1 MTINIRRLSSCA
13 PDFDERIAVLKAPM
27 EVIDPALVDT
37 VSKIISTVRSRGDA
51 ALLEFT
57 QRLDKHPASVMSE
70 LVFDRDRLAEF
81 ESKISDAEH
90 TALKTAAARIERYHQ
105 QQLTDDW
112 SIQDEHGSRLGQR
125 IRPMARAGLYVPGGK
140 ASYPS
145 SVLMNAITAKVA
157 GVPSVTMV
165 APTPGGV
172 LNPLV
177 MAAASMAGVDQVV
190 TIGGAQAVAALAYG
204 TETVESVDKIVGPGN
219 RFVAEAKRQVFGK
232 VGIDMIAGPSEI
244 FVIADGSVDPKWV
257 ALDLMSQAE
266 HDEVAQAICISPS
279 LAYLD
284 AVANAIQALLP
295 KMPRR
300 SVIEASLQN
309 RGALI
314 AVDDLASAAE
324 LSNRFAPEHLELA
337 VQDADKLLEKITHA
351 GAIFLG
357 AYSSESLGDYCVGTN
372 HVLPTSGAARFSSPL
387 SVYDFQTRTSIIDV
401 NQLGAHALAEVA
413 GTIAD
418 GESLTAHAMAA
429 RARLG
434 EGSVN

>member
-1 MTINIRRLSSCA
+1 MTLDIRRLSSLDSNFEA
-13 PDFDERIAVLKAPM
+13 QIAALQAPM
-27 EVIDPALVDT
+27 EIIDPGLVTT
-37 VSKIISTVRSRGDA
+37 VREIIETVRSRGDS
-51 ALLEFT
+51 ALLELT
-57 QRLDKHPASVMSE
+57 QKLDKHPASVMSE
-70 LVFDRDRLAEF
+70 LIFDRDRLAQF
-81 ESKISDAEH
+81 EAKISDTEH
-90 TALKTAAARIERYHQ
+90 SALEIAAARIKRYHQ
-105 QQLTDDW
+105 QQLTDGW
-112 SIQDEHGSRLGQR
+112 LIEDEYGSRLGQR
-125 IRPMARAGLYVPGGK
+125 IRPMSSAGLYVPGGK

-157 GVPSVTMV
+157 GVPNITMV
-165 APTPGGV
+165 APTPDGV

-177 MAAASMAGVDQVV
+177 MAAASMAGVDKVV
-190 TIGGAQAVAALAYG
+190 TIGGAQAIAALAYG
-204 TETVESVDKIVGPGN
+204 TQSIAAVDKIVGPGN

-244 FVIADGSVDPKWV
+244 FVIADGSVDPKWI

-266 HDEVAQAICISPS
+266 HDEVAQAICISPDV
-279 LAYLD
+279 AYLD
-284 AVANAIQALLP
+284 AVSDAIQALLP
-295 KMPRR
+295 TMPRR
-300 SVIEASLQN
+300 AVIEASLQN

-314 AVDDLASAAE
+314 AVDDLASAAQ

-337 VQDADKLLEKITHA
+337 VQDADQLLEEITHA

-401 NQLGAHALAEVA
+401 NRAGASALAEVA

-418 GESLTAHAMAA
+418 GESLVAHAMAA
-429 RARLG
+429 RVRL
-434 EGSVN
+434 EGVD

>member
-1 MTINIRRLSSCA
+1 MTIDIRRLNSSA
-13 PDFDERIAVLKAPM
+13 PDFEAQIAALQVPM
-27 EVIDPALVDT
+27 EVIDSGLVAT
-37 VSKIISTVRSRGDA
+37 VSEIISAVRSKGDLA
-51 ALLEFT
+51 VLELT
-57 QRLDKHPASVMSE
+57 QKLDNYPVSAMQELIFESE
-70 LVFDRDRLAEF
+70 QLAEF
-81 ESKISDAEH
+81 EGKISDTERS
-90 TALKTAAARIERYHQ
+90 ALKTAAARIERYHQ
-105 QQLTDDW
+105 QQLTADW
-112 SIQDEHGSRLGQR
+112 SIEDEYGSRLGQR
-125 IRPMARAGLYVPGGK
+125 TRPMSRAGLYVPGGK

-157 GVPSVTMV
+157 GVPSIIMV

-177 MAAASMAGVDQVV
+177 MAAASMAGVDKVV

-204 TETVESVDKIVGPGN
+204 TESIAAVDKIVGPGN

-266 HDEVAQAICISPS
+266 HDEVAQAVCISPDA
-279 LAYLD
+279 AYLD
-284 AVANAIQALLP
+284 AVSDAILALLP
-295 KMPRR
+295 AMPRR
-300 SVIEASLQN
+300 AVIEASLRN

-314 AVDDLASAAE
+314 AVDDLESAAQ
-324 LSNRFAPEHLELA
+324 LSNGFAPEHLELA
-337 VQDADKLLEKITHA
+337 VRDPAHLLTQITHA

-357 AYSSESLGDYCVGTN
+357 AYSSESLGDYCAGTN

-401 NQLGAHALAEVA
+401 NRSGAQALAEVA

-418 GESLTAHAMAA
+418 GESLSAHAMAA
-429 RARLG
+429 RARL
-434 EGSVN
+434 EGAD

>member
-1 MTINIRRLSSCA
+1 MTIDIRRLSSCND
-13 PDFDERIAVLKAPM
+13 DFEAQIVALQAPM
-27 EVIDPALVDT
+27 EAINPGLVDT
-37 VSKIISTVRSRGDA
+37 VSEIITRVRSEGDN
-51 ALLEFT
+51 ALLTLT
-57 QRLDKHPASVMSE
+57 QQFDNHPASSISE

-81 ESKISDAEH
+81 EQEISGTEH
-90 TALKTAAARIERYHQ
+90 AALNTAAARIQRYHQ
-105 QQLTDDW
+105 QQLSDDW
-112 SIQDEHGSRLGQR
+112 SIEDEYGSRLGQR
-125 IRPMARAGLYVPGGK
+125 IRPMSRAGLYVPGGK

-157 GVPSVTMV
+157 GVPHVTMV
-165 APTPGGV
+165 APTPDGV
-172 LNPLV
+172 LNLLV
-177 MAAASMAGVDQVV
+177 MAAASMAGVDEVI

-204 TETVESVDKIVGPGN
+204 TESIQAVDKIVGPGN

-244 FVIADGSVDPKWV
+244 FVIADGSVDPKWI

-266 HDEVAQAICISPS
+266 HDEVAQAICISPNS
-279 LAYLD
+279 GYLD
-284 AVANAIQALLP
+284 AVAEAIQALLP
-295 KMPRR
+295 TMPRR
-300 SVIEASLQN
+300 AVIEASLRK

-314 AVDDLASAAE
+314 VVDDLVSAAQ

-337 VQDADKLLEKITHA
+337 VKDADELLEQITHA

-357 AYSSESLGDYCVGTN
+357 PYSSESLGDYCAGTN

-401 NQLGAHALAEVA
+401 NQSGARALAEVA

-418 GESLTAHAMAA
+418 GESLSAHAMAA
-429 RARLG
+429 RVRSDGAD
-434 EGSVN
+434 